1 MIQRIACNAVLASAI
16 LVLSGCGS
24 VSLNLWPFEGD
35 KEQDVSR
42 TPPGAS
48 AYACE
53 GGKHLYVRYLD
64 NGAAAWVILPEREF
78 RLNKTA
84 AAAGSR
90 YGNGSTTLDIQEGVA
105 TLADG
110 ATVTHSGCKQSA
122 N

>member
-16 LVLSGCGS
+16 LVLGGCGG
-24 VSLNLWPFEGD
+24 VSLWPFEGD
-35 KEQDVSR
+35 KQQNVSR

-48 AYACE
+48 AYVCE
-53 GGKHLYVRYLD
+53 GGKRLYVRYLD
-64 NGAAAWVILPEREF
+64 GGAAAWVILPGREF

-90 YGNGSTTLDIQEGVA
+90 YGNGSTTLDIQDGVA

-122 N
+122 S